1 MSSPEQDV
9 CLKGKG
15 GQRALAGRT
24 WSSGRRLTESQR
36 ARKRELD
43 RIRSR
48 QHRLA
53 MVNRVADLEA
63 KLRLAVAGESD
74 DRSDK
79 ADLLVQQHELSNSP
93 RNHTGLASAHSF
105 GHNSE
110 HQMYNNSTVE
120 SDSFVLSQCSV
131 DILPAGRRW
140 LGEHNTSSRDSLQNP
155 QDESTLFTE
164 HTSDHTGG
172 LTSGV
177 QPCIFQ
183 SSPQPVLG
191 SPLIPALLTTSAL
204 HSTTQMLAHVQQ
216 GRKAEVCVDAKLN
229 QHLLIRAVTQG
240 WSEVETLCPIWKLLR
255 FIDTLLFRGA
265 SPITRLVMLQTIH
278 QMLLGGCTKVDQLPS
293 WYRPRPTQR
302 MFCHDEIADFFA
314 WPGMRERLVLS
325 SDFQLTDEF
334 WECFSGHFRFLW
346 PFPFED
352 IYGIDLSTGYFRF
365 SALFEKRLQELTMWQ
380 MEKQFFA
387 LFPDFVDDISVAETC
402 CLEAIENPLGTQS
415 RMQDVDLRNGATE
428 IGFGQAED
436 FAPDLVVSPEISG
449 QSSCKLASF
458 SGPSYTL
465 LN

>member
-9 CLKGKG
+9 CPKGKG

-79 ADLLVQQHELSNSP
+79 VDLLVQQHELSNSP
-93 RNHTGLASAHSF
+93 RNHTRLASAHSF

-155 QDESTLFTE
+155 QNESTLFTE

-204 HSTTQMLAHVQQ
+204 HSTTQMLTHVQQ
-216 GRKAEVCVDAKLN
+216 GRKAEPSFMVVKHAAEKLS
-229 QHLLIRAVTQG
+229 Q
-240 WSEVETLCPIWKLLR
+240 
-255 FIDTLLFRGA
+255 
-265 SPITRLVMLQTIH
+265 
-278 QMLLGGCTKVDQLPS
+278 
-293 WYRPRPTQR
+293 YR
-302 MFCHDEIADFFA
+302 
-314 WPGMRERLVLS
+314 PGMRERLVLS

-352 IYGIDLSTGYFRF
+352 IYAIDLSTGYFRF
-365 SALFEKRLQELTMWQ
+365 SALFEKQLQELTMWQ

-402 CLEAIENPLGTQS
+402 CFEAIENPLGTQS
-415 RMQDVDLRNGATE
+415 RMQDMDLRNGATE

-458 SGPSYTL
+458 RGPSYTL